1 MKSEER
7 IAVAYKISKMSIFV
21 NVLLSFVKI
30 IIGFV
35 SGSGALIADG
45 FHSVSDVIT
54 TIMAMVGVYISGQ
67 GDDDDHQYGH
77 EKYEPVMGKLMATF
91 LFATGLLIAFNAIKN
106 IQSGNVHIPTTT
118 AIYAAILSVVI
129 KEGMYHYTMK
139 GAIKIESSVLK
150 ADAWHHRTDAISSIG
165 SFIGIWGAM
174 NGWPLME
181 PIAAI
186 AIGVLII
193 KVSIDIYIQSIK
205 ELIDTAA
212 DPETLE
218 DIREIILKTSGV
230 KDIDDL
236 KTRIHVNRLYVD
248 VEIAVDP
255 DLTLK
260 VAHDISEDVHD
271 RIEQSIPKVKH
282 CMVHVNPYSKSEGED

>member
-7 IAVAYKISKMSIFV
+7 LSVAYRISKVSIGV
-21 NVLLSFVKI
+21 NILLSLLKI
-30 IIGFV
+30 VIGFI
-35 SGSGALIADG
+35 SGSGALVADG
-45 FHSVSDVIT
+45 FHSVSDVVT

-67 GDDDDHQYGH
+67 TSDEDHPYGH

-106 IQSGNVHIPTTT
+106 IQSGVVHIPEST
-118 AIYAAILSVVI
+118 AIIAAVLSIII
-129 KEGMYHYTMK
+129 KEAMYHYTMR

-150 ADAWHHRTDAISSIG
+150 ADAWHHRTDAISSVG

-174 NGWPLME
+174 NGWPIME

-193 KVSIDIYIQSIK
+193 KVSVDIYMQSIR

-212 DPETLE
+212 DPDTLE
-218 DIREIILKTSGV
+218 DIREIILDTNGV
-230 KDIDDL
+230 LDIDDL

-248 VEIAVDP
+248 VEIAVDAN
-255 DLTLK
+255 LTLRD
-260 VAHDISEDVHD
+260 AHHISEDVHD
-271 RIEQSIPKVKH
+271 RIEELIPKVKH
-282 CMVHVNPYSKSEGED
+282 CMVHVNPFGES

>member
-7 IAVAYKISKMSIFV
+7 LSVAFRISKVSIGV
-21 NVLLSFVKI
+21 NVLLSLLKI
-30 IIGFV
+30 IIGFI
-35 SGSGALIADG
+35 SGSGALVADG
-45 FHSVSDVIT
+45 FHSVSDVVT

-67 GDDDDHQYGH
+67 TSDENHPYGH

-106 IQSGNVHIPTTT
+106 IQSGVVHIPEST
-118 AIYAAILSVVI
+118 AIIAAVLSIII
-129 KEGMYHYTMK
+129 KEAMYHYTMR

-150 ADAWHHRTDAISSIG
+150 ADAWHHRTDAISSVG

-174 NGWPLME
+174 NGWPIME

-193 KVSIDIYIQSIK
+193 KVSVDIYMQSIR

-212 DPETLE
+212 DPDTLE
-218 DIREIILKTSGV
+218 DIREIILDTNGV
-230 KDIDDL
+230 LDIDDL

-248 VEIAVDP
+248 VEIAVDAN
-255 DLTLK
+255 LTLRD
-260 VAHDISEDVHD
+260 AHHISEDVHD
-271 RIEQSIPKVKH
+271 RIEELIPKVKH
-282 CMVHVNPYSKSEGED
+282 CMVHVNPFGES

>member
-7 IAVAYKISKMSIFV
+7 LSVAYRISKVSIIL
-21 NVLLSFVKI
+21 NVLLSGVKI
-30 IIGFV
+30 IIGIIA
-35 SGSGALIADG
+35 GSGALVADG

-54 TIMAMVGVYISGQ
+54 TVMAMVGVYISGQ
-67 GDDDDHQYGH
+67 KSDDDHQYGH

-106 IQSGNVHIPTTT
+106 IQSGNVSVPSGT
-118 AIYAAILSVVI
+118 AIYAALLSIVA
-129 KEGMYHYTMK
+129 KEGMYHYTMR
-139 GAIKIESSVLK
+139 GAVKIESTVLK
-150 ADAWHHRTDAISSIG
+150 ADAWHHRTDAISSVG

-193 KVSIDIYIQSIK
+193 KVSVDIYMQSIR

-218 DIREIILKTSGV
+218 DIREAILQTDGV
-230 KDIDDL
+230 IDIDDL

-248 VEIAVDP
+248 VEIAVDAH
-255 DLTLK
+255 LTLRE
-260 VAHDISEDVHD
+260 AHDISENVHD
-271 RIEQSIPKVKH
+271 RIEDIIPKVKH
-282 CMVHVNPYSKSEGED
+282 CMVHVNPYGER

>member
-1 MKSEER
+1 MRSEER
-7 IAVAYKISKMSIFV
+7 LSVAYKISKVTIV
-21 NVLLSFVKI
+21 LNVLLSGVKI
-30 IIGFV
+30 IIGFI
-35 SGSGALIADG
+35 SGSAALVADG

-54 TIMAMVGVYISGQ
+54 TVMAMIGVYISGQ
-67 GDDDDHQYGH
+67 KSDEDHQYGH

-106 IQSGNVHIPTTT
+106 IQAGNIHVPKGT
-118 AIYAAILSVVI
+118 AIYAALLSIVA
-129 KEGMYHYTMK
+129 KEAMYHYTMH
-139 GAIKIESSVLK
+139 GAKKIESTVLK
-150 ADAWHHRTDAISSIG
+150 ADAWHHRTDAISSVG

-193 KVSIDIYIQSIK
+193 KVSVDIYIQSIK

-218 DIREIILKTSGV
+218 DIRDTIVETEGV
-230 KDIDDL
+230 IGIDDL

-248 VEIAVDP
+248 VEISVDSH
-255 DLTLK
+255 LTLRQ
-260 VAHDISEDVHD
+260 AHNIAEAVHD
-271 RIEQSIPKVKH
+271 RIEDQIPKVKH
-282 CMVHVNPYSKSEGED
+282 CMVHVNPYGEG

>member
-7 IAVAYKISKMSIFV
+7 LSVAYRISKVSIGV
-21 NVLLSFVKI
+21 NVLLSLLKI
-30 IIGFV
+30 VIGFI
-35 SGSGALIADG
+35 SGSGALVADG
-45 FHSVSDVIT
+45 FHSVSDVVT

-67 GDDDDHQYGH
+67 TSDEDHPYGH

-106 IQSGNVHIPTTT
+106 IQSGIVHIPEST
-118 AIYAAILSVVI
+118 AIIAAVLSIII
-129 KEGMYHYTMK
+129 KEAMYHYTMR

-150 ADAWHHRTDAISSIG
+150 ADAWHHRTDAISSVG

-174 NGWPLME
+174 NGWPIME

-193 KVSIDIYIQSIK
+193 KVSVDIYMQSIR

-212 DPETLE
+212 DPDTLE
-218 DIREIILKTSGV
+218 DIREIILETSGV
-230 KDIDDL
+230 LNIDDL

-248 VEIAVDP
+248 VEIAVDAN
-255 DLTLK
+255 LTLRD
-260 VAHDISEDVHD
+260 AHHISEDVHD
-271 RIEQSIPKVKH
+271 RIEELIPKVKH
-282 CMVHVNPYSKSEGED
+282 CMVHVNPFGES